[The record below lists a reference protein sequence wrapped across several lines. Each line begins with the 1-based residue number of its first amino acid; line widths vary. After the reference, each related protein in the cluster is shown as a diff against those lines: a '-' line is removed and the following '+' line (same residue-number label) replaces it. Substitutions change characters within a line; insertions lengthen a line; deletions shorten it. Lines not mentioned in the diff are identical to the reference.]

1 MASQHKHNSTHQKD
15 NQKGD
20 QQDPFNQIQN
30 TKDQALSK
38 RILELRAE
46 NYDTAKGWEKLS
58 GRLPVKSTEVP
69 VQQLAPPSDS
79 QRPQQKKSRPLL
91 SFWKMAVAA
100 MVLLAAGFIVGR
112 YSNWHKTGNQGQVAI
127 QRPNTPIRQSADSKR
142 SAKAVGTSRIT
153 SIQKDTKATGT
164 KRINLPGP
172 INNLHQDAYTQS
184 SHKNKV
190 HLHHNDKKANNTALN
205 FNNTVASVSTTG
217 TNARKTAAQSS
228 IPSLDLNKSMA
239 TIKPDAQ
246 TNNRQVIDKKLAV
259 TAMPI
264 QIPTQ
269 VLGQVSGRVSKQ
281 PWVSGAE
288 TNNSSLLPSSAT
300 EAQDQTQTSLP
311 VIALSAIHMEAALP
325 SVNRQMGHQNNT
337 KSNIYK
343 TLSRKSGA
351 SSQNPFKIRF

>member
-112 YSNWHKTGNQGQVAI
+112 YSNWHKTGNQG
-127 QRPNTPIRQSADSKR
+127 R
-142 SAKAVGTSRIT
+142 
-153 SIQKDTKATGT
+153 
-164 KRINLPGP
+164 
-172 INNLHQDAYTQS
+172 
-184 SHKNKV
+184 
-190 HLHHNDKKANNTALN
+190 
-205 FNNTVASVSTTG
+205 
-217 TNARKTAAQSS
+217 
-228 IPSLDLNKSMA
+228 
-239 TIKPDAQ
+239 
-246 TNNRQVIDKKLAV
+246 
-259 TAMPI
+259 
-264 QIPTQ
+264 
-269 VLGQVSGRVSKQ
+269 
-281 PWVSGAE
+281 
-288 TNNSSLLPSSAT
+288 
-300 EAQDQTQTSLP
+300 
-311 VIALSAIHMEAALP
+311 
-325 SVNRQMGHQNNT
+325 
-337 KSNIYK
+337 
-343 TLSRKSGA
+343 
-351 SSQNPFKIRF
+351 